1 MRVLI
6 ADDSALVRKSLAAM
20 VSRIP
25 GIEVCGQAE
34 DGCQALDLVKKFNPE
49 VVILDIR
56 MPLLNGINVLE
67 KIKRERAN
75 TCVIMITNFPLPAY
89 NKRCMEL
96 GADYFFDKSEDF
108 KKIPDALKLM
118 LKGVERDR
126 KAERRLKN
134 RRVE

>member
-25 GIEVCGQAE
+25 GIEVCGQAG
-34 DGCQALDLVKKFNPE
+34 DGYQALDLVNKLSPE

-75 TCVIMITNFPLPAY
+75 TCVIMITNYPLPVY

-108 KKIPDALKLM
+108 KKIPDVLKLM
-118 LKGVERDR
+118 LKGE
-126 KAERRLKN
+126 AERRLKN
-134 RRVE
+134 NQFE

>member
-6 ADDSALVRKSLAAM
+6 ADDSALVRKSLTAM

-34 DGCQALDLVKKFNPE
+34 DGYQALDLVNKLNPE

-67 KIKRERAN
+67 KIKREKAN
-75 TCVIMITNFPLPAY
+75 ICVIMVTYFPLPVY
-89 NKRCMEL
+89 KKRCIEL
-96 GADYFFDKSEDF
+96 GANYFFDKSEDF
-108 KKIPDALKLM
+108 KKIPDALKLIM
-118 LKGVERDR
+118 KGGGGGGGRN
-126 KAERRLKN
+126 AA
-134 RRVE
+134 